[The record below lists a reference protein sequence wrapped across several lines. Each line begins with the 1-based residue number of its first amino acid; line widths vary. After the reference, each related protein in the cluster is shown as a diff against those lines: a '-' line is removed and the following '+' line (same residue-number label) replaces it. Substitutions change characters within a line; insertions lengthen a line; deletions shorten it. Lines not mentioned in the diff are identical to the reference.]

1 MFRQAEQ
8 PEDNKRPSAGGEGRS
23 SEFDVP
29 YGDASSKAPYTMP
42 SDLLAFTPETVKTEI
57 EKVKAATDK
66 LKAANK
72 LIPYLQKFTEEWDLF
87 LRQLKALR
95 VKMAKAEI
103 SKAQFEA
110 SSRVLA
116 AKLAQAFES
125 ILQRETEQT
134 SRISQRAT
142 QVKARAKERA

>member
-1 MFRQAEQ
+1 MFRQTEQ

-23 SEFDVP
+23 AEFDVP
-29 YGDASSKAPYTMP
+29 YGDASSKSPYTMP
-42 SDLLAFTPETVKTEI
+42 SDLLSFTPENVKTEI
-57 EKVKAATDK
+57 EKVKKATEK
-66 LKAANK
+66 LKAANR

-125 ILQRETEQT
+125 ILQKETDQK

-142 QVKARAKERA
+142 QVKQRAKERV